1 MEQAVVKILLLG
13 ICGYGSNYIKEIS
26 ERDIPGIKIEGICEV
41 VPNAADLYPIIKEQ
55 NIPIYQTPED
65 FYKEHTADLAVV
77 STPIHLHYSQIVT
90 CLTHGSNVLTEKP
103 VCTSVEGA
111 HKLEQL
117 EKETGKFI
125 SVGYQLNYS
134 RDVLALKHDILDD
147 HFGKP
152 IYMKA
157 LHAMRRGDKY
167 YARNSWAGHID
178 VKGCA
183 VNDSPFNNACAHQ
196 FQVMTFLLGERLERA
211 AELADVHFAGTTL
224 TWYTTLN
231 GNVSDNFANLGDT
244 PWAKYVE
251 EQTGITIE
259 FQHPTQGSEAEEFA
273 VMLASGE
280 YPDIIEYTWT
290 TYSGG
295 AGAAI
300 NDGVIISLDDYMAD
314 ATNLSKV
321 IQEHPEIGKM
331 IKSSGGNYYC
341 FPCLRGLESPNKTEF
356 SSGFLYRADALKEL
370 GFDQVPETIDEW
382 EEVLRAAKAAGYSK
396 PFTTRKEWVKDVWSA
411 AYDNWG
417 SFYVDDGVVKNGL
430 IEDSRKDFI
439 QKMADWYAEG
449 LLDNDWMQ
457 ADKKSTQTDFVSGNC
472 ILGYAPFGQ
481 GLGNYTKA
489 MMEADPNFKEDYI
502 QAAAPVTST
511 KGKNAKFS
519 KMNNIYD
526 QSGASAAISSQC
538 KNVKAAVWLLDWLY
552 SEEGQ
557 ICYNFGIEGESYE
570 MKDGK
575 PVYTDLIMNNPDGM
589 SVAQALAAYT
599 RASTSGAGIQSE
611 DYIDQYYAQDNQK
624 KALEL
629 SMKTDMGEHMFP
641 PTSVSEENQDR
652 YSEIMSQVKTLADE
666 MEASFICG
674 TTPMSEWDSYQQKL
688 KDAGIEE
695 AVQMM
700 QEAYDTYMAN

>member
-1 MEQAVVKILLLG
+1 MKKQ
-13 ICGYGSNYIKEIS
+13 
-26 ERDIPGIKIEGICEV
+26 
-41 VPNAADLYPIIKEQ
+41 
-55 NIPIYQTPED
+55 
-65 FYKEHTADLAVV
+65 
-77 STPIHLHYSQIVT
+77 STL
-90 CLTHGSNVLTEKP
+90 KR
-103 VCTSVEGA
+103 A
-111 HKLEQL
+111 
-117 EKETGKFI
+117 
-125 SVGYQLNYS
+125 
-134 RDVLALKHDILDD
+134 LALGMSATMVGATLAGCGGSASSTAATSTETASSAATEAEATTDSD
-147 HFGKP
+147 KP
-152 IYMKA
+152 
-157 LHAMRRGDKY
+157 
-167 YARNSWAGHID
+167 
-178 VKGCA
+178 
-183 VNDSPFNNACAHQ
+183 
-196 FQVMTFLLGERLERA
+196 
-211 AELADVHFAGTTL
+211 FAGTTL

-321 IQEHPEIGKM
+321 IQEHPEIGKT

-356 SSGFLYRADALKEL
+356 SSGFLYRADALADL

-575 PVYTDLIMNNPDGM
+575 PVYTDLIMN
-589 SVAQALAAYT
+589 
-599 RASTSGAGIQSE
+599 I
-611 DYIDQYYAQDNQK
+611 
-624 KALEL
+624 
-629 SMKTDMGEHMFP
+629 
-641 PTSVSEENQDR
+641 
-652 YSEIMSQVKTLADE
+652 
-666 MEASFICG
+666 
-674 TTPMSEWDSYQQKL
+674 PM
-688 KDAGIEE
+688 A
-695 AVQMM
+695 
-700 QEAYDTYMAN
+700 

>member
-1 MEQAVVKILLLG
+1 MKKQ
-13 ICGYGSNYIKEIS
+13 
-26 ERDIPGIKIEGICEV
+26 
-41 VPNAADLYPIIKEQ
+41 
-55 NIPIYQTPED
+55 
-65 FYKEHTADLAVV
+65 
-77 STPIHLHYSQIVT
+77 STL
-90 CLTHGSNVLTEKP
+90 KR
-103 VCTSVEGA
+103 A
-111 HKLEQL
+111 
-117 EKETGKFI
+117 
-125 SVGYQLNYS
+125 
-134 RDVLALKHDILDD
+134 LALGMSATMVGATLAGCGGSASSTAATSTETASSATTEAEATTDSD
-147 HFGKP
+147 KP
-152 IYMKA
+152 
-157 LHAMRRGDKY
+157 
-167 YARNSWAGHID
+167 
-178 VKGCA
+178 
-183 VNDSPFNNACAHQ
+183 
-196 FQVMTFLLGERLERA
+196 
-211 AELADVHFAGTTL
+211 FAGTTL

-321 IQEHPEIGKM
+321 MQEHPEIGKM

-356 SSGFLYRADALKEL
+356 SSGFLYRADALADL

-538 KNVKAAVWLLDWLY
+538 KNVEAAVWLLDWLY

-575 PVYTDLIMNNPDGM
+575 PV
-589 SVAQALAAYT
+589 
-599 RASTSGAGIQSE
+599 
-611 DYIDQYYAQDNQK
+611 
-624 KALEL
+624 
-629 SMKTDMGEHMFP
+629 
-641 PTSVSEENQDR
+641 
-652 YSEIMSQVKTLADE
+652 
-666 MEASFICG
+666 
-674 TTPMSEWDSYQQKL
+674 
-688 KDAGIEE
+688 
-695 AVQMM
+695 
-700 QEAYDTYMAN
+700 